1 MHAAGGVGGG
11 RANSDGGSKLRSCRE
26 GDFDDDGGDGLD
38 RREAAEAE
46 PTKPTKKTSRDIKPS
61 ASVARLET
69 CGRGRVLIDP
79 RGKFGEY
86 LERPQKNQRRL
97 CIVFLAKSNL

>member
-11 RANSDGGSKLRSCRE
+11 RANNSDGGSKLRSCRE

-46 PTKPTKKTSRDIKPS
+46 PTKKTSRDIKPS

-69 CGRGRVLIDP
+69 YGRGWVLIDP
-79 RGKFGEY
+79 RGKF
-86 LERPQKNQRRL
+86 
-97 CIVFLAKSNL
+97 